1 MKLKKLLL
9 PIASVAS
16 VAAIVTP
23 ILTSCGKKGGYT
35 LNGNEFYIP
44 ESAQAEWDHTKYSTG
59 YTPAEATK
67 LYFDD
72 VANNPKIFEEDIIAN
87 LSLILYIAKIELQSE
102 SFGLMAGEGEV
113 KVQYSDV
120 TVNTEADNAYSLSF
134 KVTGSVDIKLDSKGA
149 VNGVNANQIENLKS
163 FSMEVSH
170 IPYELNYDD
179 ESPFDWSVEAT
190 DWTKLPNTASVK
202 GRADGYFIGEYGLV
216 VCDNKE
222 FVVDEEHKY
231 ATLTWAQ
238 KRFLEACYYTFCSID
253 GSYHMANILGTR
265 S

>member
-44 ESAQAEWDHTKYSTG
+44 ESAQAEWDYEKHPQE
-59 YTPAEATK
+59 YTIPEATK

-72 VANNPKIFEEDIIAN
+72 LANNPKIFEEDIITN
-87 LSLILYIAKIELQSE
+87 LALELYVAKMELESEFFGSL
-102 SFGLMAGEGEV
+102 GGEGEI

-120 TVNTEADNAYSLSF
+120 TVNTEAGNTYSLSF
-134 KVTGSVDIKLDSKGA
+134 KVTGSVNVSLYTKASKA
-149 VNGVNANQIENLKS
+149 INGGNANQIENLKS

-170 IPYELNYDD
+170 IPYTLYSEADYEWDIVVGD
-179 ESPFDWSVEAT
+179 ISV
-190 DWTKLPNTASVK
+190 LPDTASVK
-202 GRADGYFIGEYGLV
+202 ARADGYFIGDYGLV

-222 FVVDEEHKY
+222 FVVDKDHSYEN
-231 ATLTWAQ
+231 LTGSQ
-238 KRFLEACYYTFCSID
+238 RKFLEACYAVFCSTNS
-253 GSYHMANILGTR
+253 SYHMANIPYLPL
-265 S
+265 